1 MAEITFR
8 PYPIKKVLSF
18 LGERKF
24 AIPKL
29 QREFVWDIKKAC
41 KLLDSIYRNIPI
53 GTILIWATSRNQSNL
68 LQQSNIALP
77 SFDISNNQVWFILD
91 GQQRLS
97 VLYRILQGEEIEN
110 SNGKLVAFDKV
121 YFTVN
126 NSEESLFARHNKPN
140 PNSQVRLSDILSPF
154 WRRRLNRFQSKQNK
168 YRKLVECRQAIL
180 EYKMP
185 FLFLK
190 SKHVE
195 EARETFLRVN
205 TLGTPLST
213 ADRLF
218 SKASSLDLRELA
230 KSVANDWSHGFNHL
244 PYIIILQAFCFSLD
258 KIEVGEPAINS
269 AIDKMTKQVSS
280 DIKIKDYFSKN
291 WNKLKVSMGL
301 TIDYIRKHFN
311 AVELGFLPST
321 NMIST
326 LSMFFFHHNNRQPS
340 SEQQKEIRKWFWATG
355 IGQRYS
361 GAGYRSN
368 IIEDVNFFI
377 RLSKRDNAKFICKD
391 RVAKSKLLLEKYS
404 AGSGITKTF
413 YCLLISKKPRYL
425 ENNSE
430 IPTEAVCSAYNQKQK
445 HHVFPRALLINRGF
459 KEKEYNRICNICF
472 IVAPENKSIGAS
484 KPKDYLSEYLD
495 GRSLPSFLRSHLL
508 PLNKKSALWEHD
520 TRRSYKRFL
529 RERMEIICKEIEK
542 NAHMRIFS
550 DE

>member
-1 MAEITFR
+1 MAEITFK

-77 SFDISNNQVWFILD
+77 SFDISNKQVWFILD

-97 VLYRILQGEEIEN
+97 VLYRIYQGEEIEN

-269 AIDKMTKQVSS
+269 AIDKMTKQVNS

-340 SEQQKEIRKWFWATG
+340 PEQQKEIRKWFWATG

-495 GRSLPSFLRSHLL
+495 GRSLPPFLRSHLL

>member
-1 MAEITFR
+1 MPEITFR

-77 SFDISNNQVWFILD
+77 SFDISNKQVWFILD

-97 VLYRILQGEEIEN
+97 VLYRILQGEQIEN

-126 NSEESLFARHNKPN
+126 NSEEALFARHNKPN

-168 YRKLVECRQAIL
+168 YRKLVECRQGIL
-180 EYKMP
+180 EYKIP

-230 KSVANDWSHGFNHL
+230 KSVANDWLHGFNHL

-269 AIDKMTKQVSS
+269 AIDKMSKQVNS
-280 DIKIKDYFSKN
+280 DIKLKDYFSKN

-311 AVELGFLPST
+311 AAELGFLPST

-326 LSMFFFHHNNRQPS
+326 LSMFFFHHNNRQPI
-340 SEQQKEIRKWFWATG
+340 SEQQREIRKWFWATG

-445 HHVFPRALLINRGF
+445 HHVFSRALLINRGF

-520 TRRSYKRFL
+520 CRRSYKRFL
-529 RERMEIICKEIEK
+529 WTKGTLIKTVKM
-542 NAHMRIFS
+542 
-550 DE
+550 

>member
-77 SFDISNNQVWFILD
+77 SFDISNKQVWFILD

-269 AIDKMTKQVSS
+269 AIDKMTKQVNS

-326 LSMFFFHHNNRQPS
+326 LSMFFS
-340 SEQQKEIRKWFWATG
+340 
-355 IGQRYS
+355 
-361 GAGYRSN
+361 
-368 IIEDVNFFI
+368 IIITDNQVQN
-377 RLSKRDNAKFICKD
+377 SKK
-391 RVAKSKLLLEKYS
+391 KLEN
-404 AGSGITKTF
+404 GSGQLGLARDIQV
-413 YCLLISKKPRYL
+413 LDIDLI
-425 ENNSE
+425 
-430 IPTEAVCSAYNQKQK
+430 
-445 HHVFPRALLINRGF
+445 
-459 KEKEYNRICNICF
+459 
-472 IVAPENKSIGAS
+472 
-484 KPKDYLSEYLD
+484 
-495 GRSLPSFLRSHLL
+495 
-508 PLNKKSALWEHD
+508 
-520 TRRSYKRFL
+520 
-529 RERMEIICKEIEK
+529 
-542 NAHMRIFS
+542 
-550 DE
+550 